1 MPSYGQPGQH
11 ILWDA
16 EMSTEFCKLK
26 WEGSLEGSEEWAM
39 VRQNPAG
46 LAWPEGGHEGVR
58 SKEMVHIQV

>member
-1 MPSYGQPGQH
+1 MPNHGQPGHH

-16 EMSTEFCKLK
+16 EMSTGFWKLK

-58 SKEMVHIQV
+58 SKGMVHIQV

>member
-1 MPSYGQPGQH
+1 
-11 ILWDA
+11 
-16 EMSTEFCKLK
+16 MSTGFWKLK

-58 SKEMVHIQV
+58 SKGMVHIQV